1 MSVIIETNETLLVDD
16 FNDFGYYLV
25 NIEEEVN
32 GILSEEARTGRMF
45 EGNYDSK
52 EWGFISDTRYTKV
65 YFSFNEI
72 AEPLSF
78 WIKDVEMQIKVI
90 KCWVATLVPKYSI
103 ETIKKYF
110 SYLNKFLI
118 LSHNLDDNYLE
129 DVQKFLLHKCND
141 RQRWSNCIAVLN
153 FLDFFDREQHQNYK
167 RELLDI
173 KNDINFKNVIGSV
186 RTLPSG
192 KDILAFSRVIEDYFL
207 RVQKDDRNYF
217 KFYPIYLWWKISNLI
232 PMRPSEFCGI
242 RRDSLFEENN
252 RCYIKLPRLKQ
263 KDNRH
268 KIQIVDQISLPL
280 SVYKELQEYRVLTIP
295 FGHSETLISSASII
309 DLQDSN
315 NYFDKRFTYN
325 NFVSLLGKFYKEIID
340 EEYQLTY
347 GEKIRPGD
355 TRHFAFLNLMRQGYH
370 PVEIAR
376 LGGHTSL
383 QAQYH
388 YHQHMEYWVDVEIV
402 QLMQKF
408 NFFRGNES
416 SEESFNSAANS
427 FDDEFIREKILKPSE
442 TGFEEAVDIGICTD
456 PDMYCQV
463 DKCFYCDYWKISQD
477 EYLLR
482 KEELEKEVQ
491 NSRSEIDK
499 LLKTLKN
506 LYRVALNESL
516 EHDFSEFNQDFN
528 KDLFYTKSQLDTVL
542 NKTLNF
548 SNNLAKRR

>member
-416 SEESFNSAANS
+416 SEESFNSAANF